1 MAEWVRLGDRAIRF
15 PRPEG
20 ASAGALA
27 RAVRAWPHVVDIVV
41 GPTDV
46 GVYFDDVTPD
56 VNARIAALEN
66 VRDAREAAREV
77 QLHVRYDG
85 PDLDEVARWLRMP
98 RAEVIALHAGARY
111 TVESIGFA
119 PGFAYLSGLDPRLHV
134 PRRQTPRPRVP
145 AGALAIA
152 AGYTAVYPFD
162 SPGGWNLI
170 GSLADDAPMFD
181 GHGAR
186 LQLGDR
192 VRFVERAFVGG
203 DA

>member
-1 MAEWVRLGDRAIRF
+1 MTDWVRLGDRAIRF

-27 RAVRAWPHVVDIVV
+27 RAVRAWPHVVDLVV

-46 GVYFDDVTPD
+46 GVYFDDVPPD
-56 VNARIAALEN
+56 VTPRIAALAN
-66 VRDAREAAREV
+66 VHDEREAVREI
-77 QLHVRYDG
+77 QIRVRYDG
-85 PDLDEVARWLRMP
+85 PDLDEVARWLGISRD
-98 RAEVIALHAGARY
+98 EVVALHAGASY

-119 PGFAYLSGLDPRLHV
+119 PGFAYLTGLDPRLHV
-134 PRRQTPRPRVP
+134 PRRETPRPRVP
-145 AGALAIA
+145 AGSLAIA
-152 AGYTAVYPFD
+152 AGYTTVYPFD

-170 GSLADDAPMFD
+170 GSLADDVPMFD
-181 GHGAR
+181 RHGAR